1 MPFTAAQF
9 LCALMLPAA
18 LAALLT
24 CCARDLRAR
33 PSSAHMG
40 LGGVMLLL
48 TIAVAHAAS
57 AMAVGASLMPP
68 LMGWNWLP
76 WMALAAVPLFVFA
89 MPSRLT
95 ESPLPASIF
104 QHAWRWCAVAATT
117 ACGAWVLLRPFEI
130 TNEFTYLHLAGGIAA
145 AAMLAIATGI
155 VSSSADRHPFTD
167 RITSIICSGGITLGI
182 LVTGSVNMALLA
194 GIVPLAILGGG
205 LAAWVTD
212 RGSWSGGLLA
222 TGIVISWQ
230 LLIGSEYSYL
240 PLWNAPVFALVLPA
254 SLAAARLGSTP
265 QRRALWQIGTAL
277 VGIAIALALAA
288 TLGQPQTPA
297 SDGPSYNY

>member
-212 RGSWSGGLLA
+212 RGSWS
-222 TGIVISWQ
+222 
-230 LLIGSEYSYL
+230 
-240 PLWNAPVFALVLPA
+240 
-254 SLAAARLGSTP
+254 AAHRLGVFLSPVVECPSICPGLTSVSGRCSP
-265 QRRALWQIGTAL
+265 WLHTSASGAVANRDCLGGYRNRTGTR
-277 VGIAIALALAA
+277 GH
-288 TLGQPQTPA
+288 PWPA
-297 SDGPSYNY
+297 SDTSE